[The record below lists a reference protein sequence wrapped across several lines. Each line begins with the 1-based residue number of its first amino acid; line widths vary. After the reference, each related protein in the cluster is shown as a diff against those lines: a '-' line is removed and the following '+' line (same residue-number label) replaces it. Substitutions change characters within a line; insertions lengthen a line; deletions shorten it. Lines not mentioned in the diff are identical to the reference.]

1 MTTVATVS
9 VAAPVGHTMADGDE
23 LGQTVEQNRHKQLY
37 TAIDILEGLKD
48 KKKGG
53 EKPLENQSDTHE
65 TGKALQEAEMVKID
79 QAMAIL
85 FTLQK
90 SEESIAQEFVH
101 KKEDYGAQTD
111 AKAKIMS
118 KAFHSARQRKIKQ
131 AAAMLDG
138 IKGQDIEEAMAV
150 LEIMAVTSEESFV
163 EEERKK
169 TVGSIGVGP
178 DKPIKGLERKQ
189 TIKQEQADIFPGT
202 CNHTHFF
209 HMIFSI

>member
-1 MTTVATVS
+1 
-9 VAAPVGHTMADGDE
+9 MADGDE

-53 EKPLENQSDTHE
+53 EKPLENQGDTQE
-65 TGKALQEAEMVKID
+65 IGKALQEAEMVKID

-85 FTLQK
+85 FTQQK
-90 SEESIAQEFVH
+90 SEESIAQEH
-101 KKEDYGAQTD
+101 GAETD

-131 AAAMLDG
+131 AVTMLDG

-169 TVGSIGVGP
+169 TVGSVGVGP
-178 DKPIKGLERKQ
+178 DEPNKGLERKQ
-189 TIKQEQADIFPGT
+189 TIKQEQTDTFPGT
-202 CNHTHFF
+202 HVLAITPIVSHDILNIIVAHLLVTKQKLQVFAC
-209 HMIFSI
+209 

>member
-1 MTTVATVS
+1 MTTIATVS
-9 VAAPVGHTMADGDE
+9 VAAPVGHTVADGDE
-23 LGQTVEQNRHKQLY
+23 LGQTDEQNRHNQLY

-48 KKKGG
+48 KKKEG
-53 EKPLENQSDTHE
+53 EKPLENQGDTHG
-65 TGKALQEAEMVKID
+65 TGNALQEAEMVKID

-90 SEESIAQEFVH
+90 SEETIAQEH
-101 KKEDYGAQTD
+101 GAQTD

-131 AAAMLDG
+131 AVAMLDG
-138 IKGQDIEEAMAV
+138 IKGQDIQEAMAV
-150 LEIMAVTSEESFV
+150 LQIMAVTSEESFV

-178 DKPIKGLERKQ
+178 DEPIKGLDRKQ
-189 TIKQEQADIFPGT
+189 TIKQDQADNFPGT
-202 CNHTHFF
+202 GAL
-209 HMIFSI
+209 IFIKRQYDVC